1 MYCEMINPRADQRS
15 AAGIYGKWSS
25 ILMFFFL
32 VVDGAKR
39 RDIMVLVEIMIVI
52 VIFFWGDIR
61 ILIQIK
67 AFPIIYSG
75 LINSSEL

>member
-1 MYCEMINPRADQRS
+1 
-15 AAGIYGKWSS
+15 
-25 ILMFFFL
+25 
-32 VVDGAKR
+32 
-39 RDIMVLVEIMIVI
+39 MVLVEIMIVI